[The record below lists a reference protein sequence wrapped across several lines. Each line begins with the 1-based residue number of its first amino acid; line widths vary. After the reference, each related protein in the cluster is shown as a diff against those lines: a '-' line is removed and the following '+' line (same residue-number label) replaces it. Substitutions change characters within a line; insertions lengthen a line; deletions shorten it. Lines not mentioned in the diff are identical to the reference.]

1 MRDACPTVLLDYCG
15 CIVIHQCVFFKLTT
29 YNLQLVTRNLL
40 TGKLA
45 NHPREM
51 RDTILIKK
59 VKMKIKLNKNICI
72 KIIFILLILFSTEIN
87 FTFSQSIFMP
97 VSEISPGMK
106 GMGKTVFHG
115 TQIENF
121 PVDII
126 DIVRGE
132 GGINHFIL
140 ANLSGDKI
148 EESGGISAGM
158 SGSPVYIDDKLI
170 GAISYAWEL
179 SEHNLC
185 LITPIQEMLE
195 ILNLPH
201 KKNQAVLP
209 ENKIDSSLCFT
220 EGKKNKIIVK
230 NCVENNSLQELA
242 GRGEEIIFYPV
253 VSPVIISGIKGRS
266 LDRLSTSLKNI
277 NLKPVQG
284 VFGIEKINLQDV
296 GEKPSNKI
304 EAGSA
309 IGIQLTRGD
318 VNIISI
324 GTVTYREGGKI
335 LALGHPFLKK
345 GEVSFLL
352 STVYVYHSFPSIV
365 MPFKL
370 GSPLTLVGEVVQDRE
385 AGILAILNSFPRIIP
400 LKIKVTNINTEL
412 SYQTGVQ
419 IINDYDLLEPLVSN
433 ITVQAIDNALDR
445 IGLGTAQVEIEIKGE
460 REGQELFR
468 KNMYYS
474 SDDIAIQ
481 AITEMPEIIDL
492 IVNNYFEM
500 VNLTEINIDIKI
512 DNKKKIGKIEEI
524 VLEDSSI
531 KPGDYLEAKIKIR
544 PFREEL
550 IEKTMTIQIPSD
562 TPPGEALLMV
572 NGGGELDNQ
581 QEEFVNS
588 GKQDYK
594 SLEEILKDISDR
606 PRGNQIIGEV
616 IIYSNELPF
625 EENISDGDLRKE
637 EEDLIISKIETDMV
651 IEGYLEIPFNIK
663 K

>member
-1 MRDACPTVLLDYCG
+1 
-15 CIVIHQCVFFKLTT
+15 
-29 YNLQLVTRNLL
+29 
-40 TGKLA
+40 
-45 NHPREM
+45 
-51 RDTILIKK
+51 
-59 VKMKIKLNKNICI
+59 MKIKLNKNICI
-72 KIIFILLILFSTEIN
+72 KIIFILLILFSTGIN
-87 FTFSQSIFMP
+87 LAFSQTVFMP
-97 VSEISPGMK
+97 ISEISPGMK
-106 GMGKTVFHG
+106 GTGKTVFHG
-115 TQIENF
+115 TQIETF
-121 PVDII
+121 QVDII
-126 DIVRGE
+126 DIVKGE
-132 GGINHFIL
+132 GGISYFIL

-148 EESGGISAGM
+148 KESGGISEGM
-158 SGSPVYIDDKLI
+158 SGSPVYIEDRFI
-170 GAISYAWEL
+170 GAVSYAWEM

-195 ILNLPH
+195 IFNLPYEN
-201 KKNQAVLP
+201 NQNVLQ
-209 ENKIDSSLCFT
+209 EYKINNPLCFT
-220 EGKKNKIIVK
+220 EEKSNKIIVK
-230 NCVENNSLQELA
+230 NILENNSFKELA
-242 GRGEEIIFYPV
+242 GREEIIFYPV
-253 VSPVIISGIKGRS
+253 VSPVIISGIKDRT
-266 LDRLSTSLKNI
+266 LERLSSSLKKF
-277 NLKPVQG
+277 NLTSIQG
-284 VFGIEKINLQDV
+284 VGFNENSDKNFQEV
-296 GEKPSNKI
+296 GERPSNKI

-318 VNIISI
+318 VNITSI
-324 GTVTYREGGKI
+324 GTVTYREGDKA

-352 STVYVYHSFPSIV
+352 SAVYIYHSLPNMV

-370 GSPLTLVGEVVQDRE
+370 GAPLNLVGKIVQDRE
-385 AGILAILNSFPRIIP
+385 AGILAILNSYPQIIP

-445 IGLGTAQVEIEIKGE
+445 IGAGTAQIDIEIKGKK
-460 REGQELFR
+460 EGQELFR

-481 AITEMPEIIDL
+481 AITEIPEIIDL
-492 IVNNYFEM
+492 IVNNYFEI
-500 VNLTEINIDIKI
+500 VDLTAINIDIKI
-512 DNKKKIGKIEEI
+512 DNKKKIGKVEEV

-531 KPGDYLEAKIKIR
+531 KPGDYLKAKIKLR
-544 PFREEL
+544 PFRGEL
-550 IEKTMTIQIPSD
+550 IEKMLTIQIPSD

-588 GKQDYK
+588 GTQDYK

-616 IIYSNELPF
+616 IIYSDEF
-625 EENISDGDLRKE
+625 TSEEEACEDDLKKKEE

-651 IEGYLEIPFNIK
+651 IEGYLEVTFTIK

>member
-1 MRDACPTVLLDYCG
+1 M
-15 CIVIHQCVFFKLTT
+15 
-29 YNLQLVTRNLL
+29 N
-40 TGKLA
+40 
-45 NHPREM
+45 
-51 RDTILIKK
+51 
-59 VKMKIKLNKNICI
+59 IKLNKNICI
-72 KIIFILLILFSTEIN
+72 KIIFILLFLFSLSVNVTSSN
-87 FTFSQSIFMP
+87 DLFMST
-97 VSEISPGMK
+97 SEIKPGMK
-106 GMGKTVFHG
+106 GIGKTVFHG
-115 TQIENF
+115 TKIETF
-121 PVDII
+121 QVDII
-126 DIVRGE
+126 DIVKGE
-132 GGINHFIL
+132 GGINHFVL

-148 EESGGISAGM
+148 KEGGGISAGM
-158 SGSPVYIDDKLI
+158 SGSPVYIDDRLI
-170 GAISYAWEL
+170 GAVSYTWEM
-179 SEHNLC
+179 SEHNIC
-185 LITPIQEMLE
+185 LITPIQEMLK
-195 ILNLPH
+195 IFDLSYNI
-201 KKNQAVLP
+201 NQAISQ
-209 ENKIDSSLCFT
+209 EYKINNSLCFT
-220 EGKKNKIIVK
+220 GEKANKIIVK
-230 NCVENNSLQELA
+230 NSVKNNNFSELA
-242 GRGEEIIFYPV
+242 DREEIIFYPV
-253 VSPVIISGIKGRS
+253 ISPIIINGIKGRT
-266 LDRLSTSLKNI
+266 LERLSSSLKKFNLMPIQGIGFNENNDI
-277 NLKPVQG
+277 NFQ
-284 VFGIEKINLQDV
+284 EV
-296 GEKPSNKI
+296 GERPSNKI

-318 VNIISI
+318 VNITSI
-324 GTVTYREGGKI
+324 GTVTYREGDKV

-352 STVYVYHSFPSIV
+352 SAVYIYHSLPNMV

-370 GSPLTLVGEVVQDRE
+370 GAPLNLVGKIVQDRE
-385 AGILAILNSFPRIIP
+385 AGILAILNSYPRIIP

-445 IGLGTAQVEIEIKGE
+445 IGVGTAQVEIEIKGE
-460 REGQELFR
+460 REGQELLR

-544 PFREEL
+544 PFRGDF

-594 SLEEILKDISDR
+594 SLEEVFKDISDR
-606 PRGNQIIGEV
+606 PKGNQIIGEV
-616 IIYSNELPF
+616 IIYSNELPY
-625 EENISDGDLRKE
+625 EENISDGDLRKKE
-637 EEDLIISKIETDMV
+637 EKENLLISKVETDMV
-651 IEGYLEIPFNIK
+651 IEGYLEVSFTIEK
-663 K
+663 

>member
-1 MRDACPTVLLDYCG
+1 M
-15 CIVIHQCVFFKLTT
+15 
-29 YNLQLVTRNLL
+29 
-40 TGKLA
+40 
-45 NHPREM
+45 E
-51 RDTILIKK
+51 
-59 VKMKIKLNKNICI
+59 IKLNKNICI
-72 KIIFILLILFSTEIN
+72 KIIFILLILFSTGIN
-87 FTFSQSIFMP
+87 LAFSQTIFMP

-106 GMGKTVFHG
+106 GIGKTVFHG
-115 TQIENF
+115 TQIETF
-121 PVDII
+121 QVDII
-126 DIVRGE
+126 DIVKGE
-132 GGINHFIL
+132 GGISHFIL

-148 EESGGISAGM
+148 KEGGGISEGM
-158 SGSPVYIDDKLI
+158 SGSPVYIDDRLI
-170 GAISYAWEL
+170 GAVSYAWEM
-179 SEHNLC
+179 SEHNLF
-185 LITPIQEMLE
+185 LVTPIQEMLE
-195 ILNLPH
+195 IFNLPY
-201 KKNQAVLP
+201 NNSQTILQ
-209 ENKIDSSLCFT
+209 EYKINNSLCFT
-220 EGKKNKIIVK
+220 GEKANKIIVK
-230 NCVENNSLQELA
+230 NSVKNNNFSELA
-242 GRGEEIIFYPV
+242 YREEIIFYPV
-253 VSPVIISGIKGRS
+253 VSPIIINGIKGRT
-266 LDRLSTSLKNI
+266 LERLSSSLKKF
-277 NLKPVQG
+277 NLMPIQ
-284 VFGIEKINLQDV
+284 GIEFSKNIDINFQEV
-296 GEKPSNKI
+296 GERPSNKI

-318 VNIISI
+318 VNITFIA
-324 GTVTYREGGKI
+324 TVTYREGDKV

-352 STVYVYHSFPSIV
+352 SEVYIYHSLPNMV

-370 GSPLTLVGEVVQDRE
+370 GAPLNLVGKIVQDRE
-385 AGILAILNSFPRIIP
+385 AGILAILNSYPRIIP
-400 LKIKVTNINTEL
+400 LKIQVTNINTEL

-445 IGLGTAQVEIEIKGE
+445 IGAGTAQIDIEIRGKK
-460 REGQELFR
+460 EGQELFR

-481 AITEMPEIIDL
+481 VITEMPEIIDL

-512 DNKKKIGKIEEI
+512 DNKKKTGKIEEI

-531 KPGDYLEAKIKIR
+531 RPGDYLEAKIKIR

-581 QEEFVNS
+581 QEEFVDS
-588 GKQDYK
+588 GKQDYE

-616 IIYSNELPF
+616 IIYSDELTS
-625 EENISDGDLRKE
+625 EEETSEDGPKKKE
-637 EEDLIISKIETDMV
+637 EEENLLISKIETDMV
-651 IEGYLEIPFNIK
+651 IEGYLEVTFTILED
-663 K
+663 